1 MVSTTERFT
10 DNSPIYPRTP
20 SPVKKPIARKSL
32 CMFTNVLEVK
42 RNLLIVK
49 LEPLNLSPSQLNL
62 EINHG
67 HCACEPAQAHDGDR
81 KSVV

>member
-1 MVSTTERFT
+1 MVSTTEGFI
-10 DNSPIYPRTP
+10 DNSHISPRT
-20 SPVKKPIARKSL
+20 SKPVKKPIARKSL

-49 LEPLNLSPSQLNL
+49 LEPLNLNPSQLNL

-67 HCACEPAQAHDGDR
+67 H
-81 KSVV
+81 